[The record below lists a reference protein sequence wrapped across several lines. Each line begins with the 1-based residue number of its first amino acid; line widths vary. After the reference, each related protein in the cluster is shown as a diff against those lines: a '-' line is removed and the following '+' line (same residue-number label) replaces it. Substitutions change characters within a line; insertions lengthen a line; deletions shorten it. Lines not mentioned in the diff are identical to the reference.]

1 MRVFLLRFARRV
13 PESRINS
20 KCWLWSTLGKGGGPA
35 WSLLMKWTSLW
46 FSLVL
51 EALMGLP
58 FRLNATYQPSY
69 LAF

>member
-1 MRVFLLRFARRV
+1 M
-13 PESRINS
+13 
-20 KCWLWSTLGKGGGPA
+20 LGKGGGPA

-58 FRLNATYQPSY
+58 FRLNATYQPAN